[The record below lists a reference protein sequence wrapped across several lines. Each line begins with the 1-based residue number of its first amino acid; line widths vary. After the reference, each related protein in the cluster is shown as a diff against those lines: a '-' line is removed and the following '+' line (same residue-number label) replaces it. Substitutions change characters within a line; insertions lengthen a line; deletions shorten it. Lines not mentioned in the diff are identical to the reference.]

1 MICDVMMPVMDGLEF
16 TRQLKADTATSH
28 IPVILLTA
36 RSLPEQREE
45 GYGTGADS
53 YLVKPFSGSMLLARV
68 DNLLKSR
75 VMLRSIFS
83 GGKTEEEAEE
93 QLGTHDKT
101 FITRLRDIIR
111 AGMGDSDFSVER
123 IGEEIGLSRVQL
135 YRKVKAITDLTP
147 VELLRKARL
156 ERARLLIER
165 SDKSVAEIA
174 YEVGFTSPSYFNKCF
189 KDEFGMSPGTLRDSG
204 K

>member
-1 MICDVMMPVMDGLEF
+1 
-16 TRQLKADTATSH
+16 
-28 IPVILLTA
+28 
-36 RSLPEQREE
+36 
-45 GYGTGADS
+45 
-53 YLVKPFSGSMLLARV
+53 
-68 DNLLKSR
+68 
-75 VMLRSIFS
+75 
-83 GGKTEEEAEE
+83 
-93 QLGTHDKT
+93 
-101 FITRLRDIIR
+101 
-111 AGMGDSDFSVER
+111 MGDSDFSVER

-174 YEVGFTSPSYFNKCF
+174 YEVGFTSPSYFNKCV
-189 KDEFGMSPGTLRDSG
+189 KVEFGMSPGTLRDSG

>member
-1 MICDVMMPVMDGLEF
+1 
-16 TRQLKADTATSH
+16 
-28 IPVILLTA
+28 
-36 RSLPEQREE
+36 
-45 GYGTGADS
+45 
-53 YLVKPFSGSMLLARV
+53 
-68 DNLLKSR
+68 
-75 VMLRSIFS
+75 
-83 GGKTEEEAEE
+83 
-93 QLGTHDKT
+93 
-101 FITRLRDIIR
+101 
-111 AGMGDSDFSVER
+111 MGDSDFSVER

-189 KDEFGMSPGTLRDSG
+189 KDEFGMSPDTLREGG